1 MIGEREEVMNCRCAH
16 FAAFLGLLFSL
27 SAASASNFYEGR
39 ILKVVTGGS
48 IGAGYDAQTRLVA
61 AHLARH
67 IAGNPSVIVQN
78 MPAGSG
84 IASINHT
91 YARAA
96 RDGTE
101 IGQFNRD
108 AMLARLLGH
117 QQALFDLEEFNWL
130 GSPASYSDSAWV
142 VVIRSDLPHRT
153 LDDLRKAEKP
163 VVIGNVRSV
172 LIPVLRNVLGAN
184 IKIIE
189 GYEGRQMHLAFERGE
204 VDGIGSGY
212 DTLVR
217 DRPDWIRD
225 KKLNFIVQYG
235 SGSRIKQLPDVPTA
249 GESALNAT
257 DRELVEFCELSL
269 TLGFPFAAPPG
280 VPQDRVKILRN
291 AFDATFRDPEYL
303 AAAQR
308 AGLETTPRSG
318 EALAAAVRRAARTP
332 PALIER
338 YKQIAAE
345 GRAK

>member
-1 MIGEREEVMNCRCAH
+1 MNLRYAPI
-16 FAAFLGLLFSL
+16 AALLSVLASL
-27 SAASASNFYEGR
+27 PAANASNFYEGR
-39 ILKVVTGGS
+39 VLKVVTGGS
-48 IGAGYDAQTRLVA
+48 IGGGYDAQTRLVA
-61 AHLARH
+61 AHIGRH
-67 IAGNPSVIVQN
+67 IPGNPSVIVQN

-84 IASINHT
+84 IASVNHT

-108 AMLARLLGH
+108 AMLAKLLGH

-142 VVIRSDLPHRT
+142 VVLRSDLPHKT

-204 VDGIGSGY
+204 IDGIGAGY
-212 DTLVR
+212 DTIAR
-217 DRPDWIRD
+217 DRPDWIKD
-225 KKLNFIVQYG
+225 KKLSFIVQYG
-235 SGSRIKQLPDVPTA
+235 SGKRIKQLPDVPTA
-249 GESALNAT
+249 GESAQNDL

-280 VPQDRVKILRN
+280 VPADRVEILRK
-291 AFDATFRDPEYL
+291 AFDSTFKDAEYL
-303 AAAQR
+303 LAAQR

-318 EALAAAVRRAARTP
+318 DALAAAVRRAARTP

-338 YKQIAAE
+338 YKQVAAE
-345 GRAK
+345 GRTK